1 MTDNKNSHGFFLETN
16 SRCSDI
22 MDHPDFN
29 TVQHEFSRST
39 QPHDLTLTSM
49 HTPRNQNSTYDTYSH
64 RRRESDCPTLSM
76 MSDPYSV
83 KVKGQEF
90 MPPTP
95 KGYQGQTG
103 KGIISRTGIIS
114 PPQVNR
120 AKEVIDFTLRSK
132 KLITLIDQAIG
143 SGNPRIGE
151 PFDIPRIEK
160 QALLYL
166 KFEDDQ
172 VLKYRKSLMP
182 ILSFKR
188 IIAGSCYLQYF
199 QGNR

>member
-1 MTDNKNSHGFFLETN
+1 MN
-16 SRCSDI
+16 SRLSDTI
-22 MDHPDFN
+22 DHPDFHD
-29 TVQHEFSRST
+29 VQHEFSRSS

-49 HTPRNQNSTYDTYSH
+49 LTPRNQNSTHDTYSH

-76 MSDPYSV
+76 MSDQLSV
-83 KVKGQEF
+83 KAKGQEF
-90 MPPTP
+90 MAPTA
-95 KGYQGQTG
+95 KGSQGRDG
-103 KGIISRTGIIS
+103 SGIIS
-114 PPQVNR
+114 PPQVSR
-120 AKEVIDFTLRSK
+120 AKEAIDFTLRSK
-132 KLITLIDQAIG
+132 KLIILIDQCLG

>member
-16 SRCSDI
+16 SRISDI

-29 TVQHEFSRST
+29 TVQHEFSRSS
-39 QPHDLTLTSM
+39 QPDYLTLTGM
-49 HTPRNQNSTYDTYSH
+49 QTPRNQNSTYDTYSYF
-64 RRRESDCPTLSM
+64 RRESDCPTPSM
-76 MSDPYSV
+76 MSDQYSV
-83 KVKGQEF
+83 KAKGQEF
-90 MPPTP
+90 MAPTA
-95 KGYQGQTG
+95 KGSQGQTG
-103 KGIISRTGIIS
+103 TGIIS
-114 PPQVNR
+114 PPQISR
-120 AKEVIDFTLRSK
+120 AKEVIDFNTRSK
-132 KLITLIDQAIG
+132 KLITLIDQTIG